1 MGHVTVREVGGVS
14 GSPLSPAEV
23 RHGQTRA
30 ASERPTSTCKN
41 QIVSQIGILLLI
53 ATMLC
58 IYCVSFI

>member
-41 QIVSQIGILLLI
+41 QIGILLLR
-53 ATMLC
+53 AKMLC
-58 IYCVSFI
+58 IYCIAFI